1 MTDVGEKLSSE
12 LEQLR
17 TMRDEL
23 RVRLYQGT
31 MDAQELW
38 QKAEES
44 LDELEAKVKRI
55 AREAEE
61 PLHDVAEDRRVLPA
75 HQGAALTREPTPP
88 VEPGK

>member
-23 RVRLYQGT
+23 RVRLHLGT
-31 MDAQELW
+31 MDAHELW
-38 QKAEES
+38 QKAEKS
-44 LDELEAKVKRI
+44 LDELEAKVSRI

-61 PLHDVAEDRRVLPA
+61 PLHDVAEAARALAHEIAGSYRRIK
-75 HQGAALTREPTPP
+75 ALR
-88 VEPGK
+88 

>member
-23 RVRLYQGT
+23 RVRLHQGT
-31 MDAQELW
+31 IDAHELG
-38 QKAEES
+38 QKAEEG
-44 LDELEAKVKRI
+44 LDELEAKVKQI

-61 PLHDVAEDRRVLPA
+61 PLHDVAEDRQVVPA
-75 HQGAALTREPTPP
+75 HQGAALTRGPAPP
-88 VEPGK
+88 VESGK